1 MAKLRIGLTIA
12 GAVSLGSY
20 EGGALAALLVAVQE
34 MGGAVVID
42 ALTGASA
49 GAITAVLTARCLT
62 RGCDPVEAMTT
73 SWVDLP
79 ALDRLKTHEHT
90 SPLSSK
96 VLADGA
102 KGLLGSGEG
111 GLADHP
117 DKAQPGDVHV
127 VLTMTSLEGYRYE
140 IKKLEGDTTVDA
152 VTYVDWADFRF
163 SQATADAEWIDAAE
177 AALASAANAV
187 GFPPKLVKRSDADI
201 DKARKQGVKNPPSKD
216 GVWYTDG
223 GTVDNE
229 PVGRLL
235 DLLGDEDGE
244 RLVLLVHPNPTS
256 TPAAKVWIDHETQ
269 PRWTRTGLRAQKVR
283 GVQSIY
289 DDLRKLEKTNTRL
302 EWTAAAVEQLTAA
315 VEQVTDDAGR
325 VALGKALRDII
336 DQLHQKHAA
345 LNGTINRAAPD
356 PNPPPDN
363 ATLADLLAA
372 AVHRATGLEGKKP
385 VKVEVVTPDLDDSG
399 KAADQLLA
407 GEKLGHFFG
416 FLDAKFRR
424 SDFALG
430 YRNMTRFLRESLPK
444 YGVGD
449 EINAALPAV
458 QARYDQ
464 LGWDEER
471 WGEAGWAT
479 LSTVEKAR
487 LLELGGHTAWLI
499 QDDIR
504 HWNTGLPVEPN

>member
-1 MAKLRIGLTIA
+1 MN
-12 GAVSLGSY
+12 
-20 EGGALAALLVAVQE
+20 
-34 MGGAVVID
+34 GAVVID

-49 GAITAVLTARCLT
+49 GAITAVLAARCLAQ
-62 RGCDPVEAMTT
+62 GCDPVQAMTA

-79 ALDRLKTHEHT
+79 DIHHLKTHEHT
-90 SPLSSK
+90 SPLSAK
-96 VLADGA
+96 VLGDGA
-102 KGLLGSGEG
+102 RQLLGSGAG
-111 GLADHP
+111 GLAQNP
-117 DKAQPGDVHV
+117 AKAQAGDVRV

-163 SQATADAEWIDAAE
+163 SQASPDKDWLDAAD

-187 GFPPKLVKRSDADI
+187 GFPPKLVKRSAADI
-201 DKARKQGVKNPPSKD
+201 AKAKAQGVKNPPNPD

-235 DLLGDEDGE
+235 DLLGDDDAGDGAE

-256 TPAAKVWIDHETQ
+256 TPAATTWVDPTQQ

-289 DDLRKLEKTNTRL
+289 DDLRTLEKTNTRL
-302 EWTAAAVEQLTAA
+302 EWTRSTVEQIADA
-315 VEQVTDDAGR
+315 VEQVTSDADR
-325 VALGKALRDII
+325 VALAKALRDIV
-336 DQLHQKHAA
+336 DGLHQKHTA
-345 LNGTINRAAPD
+345 LNGAINRPPPD
-356 PNPPPDN
+356 PNPPPDD

-372 AVHRATGLEGKKP
+372 AVQRATGLEGKHP

-399 KAADQLLA
+399 KPADELLA

-416 FLDAKFRR
+416 FLDPKFRR

-430 YRNMTRFLRESLPK
+430 YRNMTRFLGQCLPR
-444 YGVGD
+444 YGVGA
-449 EINAALPAV
+449 EIDAALPEV

-464 LGWDEER
+464 LGWDGER
-471 WGEAGWAT
+471 WGGAGWGT
-479 LSTVEKAR
+479 LSNAEKAR
-487 LLELGGHTAWLI
+487 LLELGGHVAWLV

-504 HWNTGLPVEPN
+504 HWGEGLPVDAN